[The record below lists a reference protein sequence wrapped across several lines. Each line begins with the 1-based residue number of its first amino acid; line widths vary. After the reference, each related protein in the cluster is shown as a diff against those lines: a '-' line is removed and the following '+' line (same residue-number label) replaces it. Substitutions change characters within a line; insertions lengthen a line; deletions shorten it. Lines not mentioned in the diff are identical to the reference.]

1 MKRHPS
7 ELQLALW
14 AGGDLGWLAAANVR
28 WHVSGCPECRRSVAE
43 FRECRRVLAEAGA
56 PRLNDWSKLAA
67 EMEANIHVG
76 LEAGECVEPKI
87 TRRAFPARWKLAAAC
102 AAFLVVVGGL
112 IWLPG
117 PSAWTPAQGV
127 DGAVFSAGGHLIQ
140 LEQDGRAL
148 GLRHEGAQDVTY
160 RAAANGAVEA
170 RYIDEDTGQVTVQN
184 VVFHE

>member
-1 MKRHPS
+1 V
-7 ELQLALW
+7 E
-14 AGGDLGWLAAANVR
+14 
-28 WHVSGCPECRRSVAE
+28 E
-43 FRECRRVLAEAGA
+43 FRDCRRVLEEAAA
-56 PRLNDWSKLAA
+56 PRVNDWSKLAA

-76 LEAGECVEPKI
+76 LEAGECVGPEV
-87 TRRAFPARWKLAAAC
+87 TGRAFAARWKLAVAC
-102 AAFLVVVGGL
+102 AAFVVVVAAAL
-112 IWLPG
+112 WLPG
-117 PSAWTPAQGV
+117 PSAWTPPPGG

-140 LEQDGRAL
+140 LEQGGRAL